1 MKTSIASNGGKG
13 VTFSRLRCNNFRP
26 TQAITVPCQLQFG
39 SIRPHVVERDC
50 PYTDLYAMIQGKPPH
65 SLLKGSFMF
74 VLKEPPIVCPESV
87 GKSMAET
94 MCIAA

>member
-1 MKTSIASNGGKG
+1 
-13 VTFSRLRCNNFRP
+13 
-26 TQAITVPCQLQFG
+26 
-39 SIRPHVVERDC
+39 
-50 PYTDLYAMIQGKPPH
+50 MIQGKPPH
-65 SLLKGSFMF
+65 SLLKGGFMF